1 MRSTRKSLAGFT
13 AAVAALSMFT
23 LGAAGVTQA
32 EAATDTTG
40 PTFTMQYSAHIVAPS
55 NVMNV
60 YGEPGEDGIR
70 VQAIQKWNASDP
82 SGICDYQL
90 YEYDYHFGEAT
101 LFYEGLATSYAFT
114 MGDVEESNGGYYWFH
129 WILRVQDCA
138 GNWSN
143 NDTWDTGSFPASD
156 RFIDQPGAR
165 NSTVTYDDATVKFAG
180 GWKSSN
186 CKCFIGGTNRNTK
199 TKGASATFTYTGA
212 VAAWVSETGP
222 KRGKAKVYQD
232 GVLKATV
239 NLHAKKNH
247 GARVMWS
254 NWFPTVA
261 KHTLKIVVVGTKGH
275 PRVDVDAFLV
285 GPNPY
290 AS

>member
-1 MRSTRKSLAGFT
+1 MRSARKSLTGFT
-13 AAVAALSMFT
+13 AALAGLALLT
-23 LGAAGVTQA
+23 LGAAGGAGGAAQ
-32 EAATDTTG
+32 AATDTTG
-40 PTFTMQYSAHIVAPS
+40 PTFTMQYSAHIVDPS
-55 NVMNV
+55 DVMGV
-60 YGEPGEDGIR
+60 QGLPDEDGIR
-70 VQAIQKWNASDP
+70 VEAIQKWKASDP

-90 YEYDYHFGEAT
+90 YNYDARDDPH
-101 LFYEGLATSYAFT
+101 LFYEGLETSYSFT

-143 NDTWDTGSFPASD
+143 NDDWDTGFFPTSD

-199 TKGASATFTYTGA
+199 TKGASAKFTYTGA

-239 NLHAKKNH
+239 NLQ
-247 GARVMWS
+247 
-254 NWFPTVA
+254 
-261 KHTLKIVVVGTKGH
+261 
-275 PRVDVDAFLV
+275 PRRTTAP
-285 GPNPY
+285 G
-290 AS
+290 